1 MGEDRKWIKRRIIL
15 TLSLFCMGTAA
26 SGFGF
31 LNVRAQNSLVTIEEE
46 NVALSST
53 IRPDQNYFGST
64 LLMMMALLILFLV
77 YFYKRECK
85 RQIEQMLL
93 INNKYR
99 TDRQFDD
106 NVNLCER
113 WNLLYLKRKVEEMKE
128 ISDI

>member
-15 TLSLFCMGTAA
+15 TLSLFCTGTAA

-46 NVALSST
+46 NVALSSA
-53 IRPDQNYFGST
+53 IRPDQTYFGST

-93 INNKYR
+93 INNKYW

>member
-53 IRPDQNYFGST
+53 IRPDQTYFGST